1 VERTKDISNYF
12 NLITPTFA
20 SHPPYEGDGDDSS
33 SLAVYTML
41 KELDHIT
48 EDLSSKPKYR
58 ETLRAYYKE
67 DGVDRL
73 YGE

>member
-1 VERTKDISNYF
+1 
-12 NLITPTFA
+12 
-20 SHPPYEGDGDDSS
+20 
-33 SLAVYTML
+33 ML